1 MGLKSLFFNPE
12 KCSITIS
19 NTILN
24 YKQDTR
30 GVLLMRKLI
39 LLLLIGL
46 FTILAPTPIL
56 GDAVVG
62 EVIVTLGKNLTEQQK
77 KQILQEMNVTDDTE
91 IIYVSIEEERKYLG
105 NYISQQKIGS
115 RSISSARII
124 LLDSGAGINVASNN
138 IDWVSEGMYANA
150 LVTAGITDAD
160 IYVTAPFNV
169 SGTGALTGIIK
180 AYEIS
185 AEIEIPEEQKQVA
198 NEEMV
203 KTAELGDR
211 LGIEQAT
218 ELMTRIKEEI
228 AKNPITNE
236 EELRDLIQRIAQE
249 LGITLTE
256 EELRGLISL
265 FNRMKDLNIDWNQ
278 VQNQISKIRDNL
290 GEFLNREDTQ
300 TFIRKIL
307 DLLIEIINVIK
318 GWFTNG

>member
-1 MGLKSLFFNPE
+1 
-12 KCSITIS
+12 
-19 NTILN
+19 
-24 YKQDTR
+24 
-30 GVLLMRKLI
+30 MRKLI
-39 LLLLIGL
+39 LFILIGL
-46 FTILAPTPIL
+46 FTIVAPTPIL

-62 EVIVTLGKNLTEQQK
+62 EVIVTLGKNLTEEQK
-77 KQILQEMNVTDDTE
+77 KQILQEMNVSDDTE

-160 IYVTAPFNV
+160 IYVTAPFTV

-228 AKNPITNE
+228 AKSPITNE
-236 EELRDLIQRIAQE
+236 QELRDLIQRIAQE

-300 TFIRKIL
+300 TFIRKVL
-307 DLLIEIINVIK
+307 DVLIEIINVIK
-318 GWFTNG
+318 GWFTKG